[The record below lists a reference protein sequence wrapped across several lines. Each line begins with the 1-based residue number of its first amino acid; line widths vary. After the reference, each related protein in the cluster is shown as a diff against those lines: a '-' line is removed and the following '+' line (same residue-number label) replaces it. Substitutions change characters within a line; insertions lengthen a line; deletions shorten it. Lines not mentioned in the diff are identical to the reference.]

1 MCRGRAAVFAVV
13 FAACTGCRALYT
25 RTFKPD
31 VLPRAAGLAA
41 ETVAEVLTLPES
53 EIDIGRAALL
63 VAREDRPDL
72 DVDAYLRRLDEIAA
86 RLRRR
91 LPEGTAAAEAV
102 RQTVAVVQPRNR
114 PRRRPSGRRRRR
126 RAAVFDLSV
135 RASDMPAKGLPP
147 QIDLARIL
155 DGAGGNCLGLTLLY
169 LAVAERVGLPLHG
182 VSAPEHFFVR
192 YDDGVTRINLEP
204 TRGGRTPVKD
214 RAYIQ
219 SGRISR
225 DSLDR
230 GIHLRTESKRQVL
243 ASLLANRAGYRAV
256 QGELGAAYGDAL
268 RALAVKPY
276 WPQAYVNRGLVHELA
291 GRAREAE
298 ADYRRAFKLVPHCV
312 GALNNLAALYSRGRA
327 FGGGA
332 ETVPGTATETAEWM
346 IRRAIRLAPTRPE
359 LYETAAAVAA
369 ARGQLRRARSRLRR
383 ARALDPGN
391 TRYDRALR
399 SLEGRARE
407 ASGAPAD

>member
-1 MCRGRAAVFAVV
+1 VL
-13 FAACTGCRALYT
+13 AACTGCRALYT

-72 DVDAYLRRLDEIAA
+72 DVDAYLRRLDETAA

-91 LPEGTAAAEAV
+91 LPEGTTAAEAV
-102 RQTVAVVQPRNR
+102 RQTVAVVQPRSR
-114 PRRRPSGRRRRR
+114 SGRRPSSRRRR

-147 QIDLARIL
+147 EIDLARIL
-155 DGAGGNCLGLTLLY
+155 DGAEGNCLGLTLLY
-169 LAVAERVGLPLHG
+169 LAVAERAGLPLHG

-192 YDDGVTRINLEP
+192 YDDGITRINVEP

-256 QGELGAAYGDAL
+256 QGELAAAHGDAL

-298 ADYRRAFKLVPHCV
+298 ADYRRALRLDPNCV

-332 ETVPGTATETAEWM
+332 ETVPATAAETAEWM

-359 LYETAAAVAA
+359 LHETAAAVAA

-383 ARALDPGN
+383 AMALDPGDE
-391 TRYDRALR
+391 RYDRELR
-399 SLEGRARE
+399 SLERRAGE
-407 ASGAPAD
+407 ASAASAD